1 MSGFWGD
8 RLAEQRA
15 SLAPVFSMRTH
26 EGVLR
31 RIPGNLAHD
40 VRDQASGRVIVFVH
54 GLCETD
60 RYWGY
65 GATKRYG
72 DPTVTFGSMLRDS
85 DGWTPLYAEYNSGL
99 HISAN
104 GRLLADYLDELTR
117 AWPVPVREVALV
129 GHSMGGLVVRSAAHL
144 GAEAEHGWAAA
155 LTHVIGLGAPNTGA
169 PLERLVNRG
178 THAMAR
184 LPETRP
190 FADWLN
196 RRSVGIKDLRHGALL
211 EHDWFGID
219 PEDRLDRCTPATLL
233 AGVQYSMV
241 SATLSREPDGFLA
254 HDLLVQHV
262 SAHGSGPKRRIEFDI
277 DRLYP
282 RRPADPLR
290 PAHRPDVYARS
301 SAGSKAARTS
311 SCFRLRSGMDQIAI
325 REIEQLKYRYL
336 RALDL
341 KEWDEFGQ
349 TLAEDIDATY
359 GTRLDFSGRDQVVEL
374 HARVAAGHDHHP
386 APVPPP
392 GDRRRRGQRRR
403 HLVPGGQGAGHRAAA
418 HAHRCVASTP
428 TPTSAATA
436 AGRSRRRATSAPSRR
451 WSHCRPT

>member
-1 MSGFWGD
+1 MQPDEIRDSGALLGSALGEVAELVRDVHKAVAGRLFGLIGDVAAPVRVTHDAISAVAHGSTRLGVKGIPAAVGAAASVLRDPTAESIDSNPRAHFALSALSGFWGD

-277 DRLYP
+277 DRLFHVGG
-282 RRPADPLR
+282 RTHFDLLID
-290 PAHRPDVYARS
+290 PDVY
-301 SAGSKAARTS
+301 G
-311 SCFRLRSGMDQIAI
+311 AI
-325 REIEQLKYRYL
+325 
-336 RALDL
+336 
-341 KEWDEFGQ
+341 
-349 TLAEDIDATY
+349 
-359 GTRLDFSGRDQVVEL
+359 
-374 HARVAAGHDHHP
+374 
-386 APVPPP
+386 
-392 GDRRRRGQRRR
+392 
-403 HLVPGGQGAGHRAAA
+403 HR
-418 HAHRCVASTP
+418 
-428 TPTSAATA
+428 
-436 AGRSRRRATSAPSRR
+436 
-451 WSHCRPT
+451 WLN